1 MNNEYNI
8 ESSSFRD
15 NLGNVYNY
23 KDRILRSIKKSGKQN
38 YDFIKDSGL
47 IEASVKE
54 KYLVNTYEIEKKS
67 LPEFFNEFEFVLESQ
82 VVPCISY
89 PYEWTFEQ
97 LKIAALHHLDF
108 QIFLFGRGAILRDA
122 SAYNIQFIGSNPI
135 FIDVLSIQ
143 KYEDGEYWSA
153 YKQFCENF
161 LNPLILGSSKGISHN
176 DCFRGALEGIESKE
190 INKLLNF
197 RDKLSYK
204 IFIHVVLQ
212 TKFIEKSLNNPKI
225 TGTKLKT
232 LKKYP
237 KNSYLGLLH
246 QLRNWISKMQFKKD
260 KSIWENYTKEHTY
273 QNLEYQNKKK
283 FVTEFVKRIKPD
295 RIIDLGCNTGEFS
308 KISLDAGA
316 KYAVGFDFDSNAIT
330 EAYKKAYREKI
341 NFLPLMFNAANPSP
355 NQGWLQQERKGFIE
369 RFKSDAL
376 IALAFEHH
384 LIIGKNIPI
393 DQFFFWLSKISKYGL
408 IEFVPKSD
416 STVQKMLEYR
426 EDVFLDYNE
435 ENFEKNLKKYFNIKN
450 KTKITD
456 SGRILYEFEVL

>member
-1 MNNEYNI
+1 
-8 ESSSFRD
+8 
-15 NLGNVYNY
+15 
-23 KDRILRSIKKSGKQN
+23 
-38 YDFIKDSGL
+38 
-47 IEASVKE
+47 
-54 KYLVNTYEIEKKS
+54 
-67 LPEFFNEFEFVLESQ
+67 
-82 VVPCISY
+82 
-89 PYEWTFEQ
+89 
-97 LKIAALHHLDF
+97 
-108 QIFLFGRGAILRDA
+108 
-122 SAYNIQFIGSNPI
+122 
-135 FIDVLSIQ
+135 
-143 KYEDGEYWSA
+143 
-153 YKQFCENF
+153 
-161 LNPLILGSSKGISHN
+161 
-176 DCFRGALEGIESKE
+176 
-190 INKLLNF
+190 
-197 RDKLSYK
+197 
-204 IFIHVVLQ
+204 
-212 TKFIEKSLNNPKI
+212 
-225 TGTKLKT
+225 
-232 LKKYP
+232 
-237 KNSYLGLLH
+237 
-246 QLRNWISKMQFKKD
+246 MQFKKD